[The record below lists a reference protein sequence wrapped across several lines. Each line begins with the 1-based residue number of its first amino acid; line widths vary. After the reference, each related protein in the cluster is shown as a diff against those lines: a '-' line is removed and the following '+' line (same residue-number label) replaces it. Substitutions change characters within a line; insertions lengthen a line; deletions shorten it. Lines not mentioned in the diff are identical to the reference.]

1 MKIGKLTL
9 ETVEPNEVRLISSTG
24 LSVAEMRRMLAGS
37 ISPSLIARGL
47 NACLTE
53 PMGVALLAREIAG
66 DPDAR
71 FAVGALYGVVRK
83 EPKRVKKGR

>member
-9 ETVEPNEVRLISSTG
+9 ETVAPNAERLISSTG

-53 PMGVALLAREIAG
+53 PMGVALLAQRDRG
-66 DPDAR
+66 
-71 FAVGALYGVVRK
+71 
-83 EPKRVKKGR
+83 